1 MENLVPNNV
10 LNPPPKFDQRYYQG
24 TILVKIPSRKLKPL
38 VDIEH
43 LPKDFVKRKIAL
55 SDVSSPSSK
64 TKEVKSCGKIKV
76 AGPLG
81 LEKGEALRSN

>member
-1 MENLVPNNV
+1 M
-10 LNPPPKFDQRYYQG
+10 
-24 TILVKIPSRKLKPL
+24 
-38 VDIEH
+38 
-43 LPKDFVKRKIAL
+43 KRKIAL